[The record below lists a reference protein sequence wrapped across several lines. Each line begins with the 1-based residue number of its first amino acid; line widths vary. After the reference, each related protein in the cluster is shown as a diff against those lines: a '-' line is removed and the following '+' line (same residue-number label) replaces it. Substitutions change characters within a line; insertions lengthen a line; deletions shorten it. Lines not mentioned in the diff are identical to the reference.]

1 MLSIIFSLIPFIFII
16 YYMIMLRKTK
26 YVTMDLKNGEM
37 CYCCKGKIE
46 MDRSD
51 VMYNILNNKINYQI
65 CKACQRDE
73 KLDEIVNHSKLSKLN
88 KFKFFLLSEKYDKFS
103 KYLITSLVV
112 LVLFDIIL
120 RMIFHI
126 KWFGFIYNI
135 YLVSYWL
142 LMIYRHRLMSIKKP
156 SEN

>member
-46 MDRSD
+46 MDRND
-51 VMYNILNNKINYQI
+51 VMYNILNNKANYCI

-73 KLDEIVNHSKLSKLN
+73 KLDEIVNNSKLSKLN
-88 KFKFFLLSEKYDKFS
+88 KFKFFLLSERYDKFAR
-103 KYLITSLVV
+103 YLLFSLVI
-112 LVLFDIIL
+112 LLSFDLIL
-120 RMIFHI
+120 KMVFHI
-126 KWFGFIYNI
+126 KWFSFIYSL
-135 YLVSYWL
+135 YLVFYWIL
-142 LMIYRHRLMSIKKP
+142 LIYRHRLMSTKKP
-156 SEN
+156 

>member
-46 MDRSD
+46 MDRND
-51 VMYNILNNKINYQI
+51 VLYNILNNVTNYRI

-73 KLDEIVNHSKLSKLN
+73 KLDEIVNHSKLSKIN
-88 KFKFFLLSEKYDKFS
+88 KFKFFLLSEKYDKFAR
-103 KYLITSLVV
+103 YLLFSLVI
-112 LVLFDIIL
+112 LLFLDITLKIV
-120 RMIFHI
+120 FDI
-126 KWFGFIYNI
+126 KWFSPIYNL
-135 YLVSYWL
+135 YLVCYWL
-142 LMIYRHRLMSIKKP
+142 LLIYRHKLISTKKP
-156 SEN
+156 

>member
-46 MDRSD
+46 MDRND
-51 VMYNILNNKINYQI
+51 VMYNILNNKANYCI

-103 KYLITSLVV
+103 KYLITSIVV
-112 LVLFDIIL
+112 LVFFDVIL

-126 KWFGFIYNI
+126 KWFGPIYNI
-135 YLVSYWL
+135 YLVCYWL